1 MATCEEESC
10 SNFQSVICLHCMGRL
25 CIDHMEVHQTTLFNK
40 IQQVKDEVNEMSTV
54 LVNASNA
61 ITEERTKEEKKWKK
75 WRSEK
80 VADIERE
87 YVERIGRIRNRQQV
101 LVELELELNQ
111 RLKDQV
117 QQPLEEMLS
126 KKSVNRQLLD
136 TIQTTLDM
144 IKKDS
149 DSLKWKDDQVKTRN
163 KTKVSEQAKNEPK
176 SSENSATT
184 TTNTTPTTVK
194 FKVWKPRNY
203 LFTLFRDTGKDSH
216 IRINQYIQTEM
227 KNEDSMEQYGLITL
241 VYSYLTTWHQTKA
254 KREKHAELILK
265 KHITTIKQY
274 INGNECQRKVLIA
287 MQFFDDFLKKKDSSH
302 IDMMNM
308 LLYFFSAHKC
318 ISSSDVIDWYQTDT
332 FVDQILKRKVNKEW
346 AEPFFKQNAHRTV
359 LTEITRVSSTSST
372 STLNEEENYLSV
384 TKTRE
389 NVRICKPFKNLVK
402 LFKDVSLANDQAIHE
417 YVQMQYSSKV
427 KHRVIMIVRTYLKAW
442 NDSSSEKNTSL
453 LLKKISAIKHYQSDK
468 HFQIQIL
475 FAIEAFLSQSK
486 MNDAWQIEV
495 ISILLQLFLEQDCLD
510 KESIVKWYNN
520 GHIYNEIYY
529 KQTKDYAR
537 TFVERLIDL
546 D

>member
-25 CIDHMEVHQTTLFNK
+25 CIDHMGVHQTTLFNK
-40 IQQVKDEVNEMSTV
+40 IQQVKDEVNEVSTV

-80 VADIERE
+80 IADIE
-87 YVERIGRIRNRQQV
+87 Q
-101 LVELELELNQ
+101 LELELNQ

-136 TIQTTLDM
+136 TIQTTLDK

-149 DSLKWKDDQVKTRN
+149 DSLKWKDDQVKTGNEIKVN
-163 KTKVSEQAKNEPK
+163 KQAKNEQQ
-176 SSENSATT
+176 SSENSATTTT

-194 FKVWKPRNY
+194 VKAWKPRNY
-203 LFTLFRDTGKDSH
+203 FFTLFRDIGKESH
-216 IRINQYIQTEM
+216 TRINQYIQTEM

-254 KREKHAELILK
+254 KHERYAELILK

-274 INGNECQRKVLIA
+274 INGNQCQRKVLIA

-302 IDMMNM
+302 ADMMNM
-308 LLYFFSAHKC
+308 LLYFFSTHQC
-318 ISSSDVIDWYQTDT
+318 ISLSDVIDWYQNDT
-332 FVDQILKRKVNKEW
+332 FVDLILKQKVNKEW

-359 LTEITRVSSTSST
+359 LTEVTSVSSTSST
-372 STLNEEENYLSV
+372 SNLNEEENNLSV

-389 NVRICKPFKNLVK
+389 NVRMRKPFKKLVK
-402 LFKDVSLANDQAIHE
+402 FFKDISLTNDQAIHK
-417 YVQMQYSSKV
+417 YVQMQYS
-427 KHRVIMIVRTYLKAW
+427 TW

-468 HFQIQIL
+468 NFQAQIL
-475 FAIEAFLSQSK
+475 FAIEVFLSENK
-486 MNDAWQIEV
+486 KNDVWQIEV
-495 ISILLQLFLEQDCLD
+495 ISILFQLFLEQNCLD
-510 KESIVKWYNN
+510 KESIMKWYNN

-537 TFVERLIDL
+537 AFVERLIDL